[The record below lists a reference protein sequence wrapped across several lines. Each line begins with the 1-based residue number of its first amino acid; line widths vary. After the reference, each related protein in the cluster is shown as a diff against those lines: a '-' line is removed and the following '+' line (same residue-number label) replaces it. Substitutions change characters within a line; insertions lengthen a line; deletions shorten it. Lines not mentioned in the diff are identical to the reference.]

1 MSEHLIKKMPHII
14 PIKGSIEYLDKTREQ
29 LQVPQQSTTSIVSFG
44 IMYVIRQVL
53 KDNCST

>member
-1 MSEHLIKKMPHII
+1 MSEHLINKMPHII

-29 LQVPQQSTTSIVSFG
+29 VPQQSTISIVSFG
-44 IMYVIRQVL
+44 IMSVIRQVF

>member
-1 MSEHLIKKMPHII
+1 MSEHLINKMPHII

-44 IMYVIRQVL
+44 IMSVIRQVL